1 VLPLVTISC
10 NFSRAAE
17 GRPKLLSTSEV
28 KTLFHEFGHALAGFL
43 SRGPYPQ
50 VTGSF
55 PRDMVE
61 LPSQLNEHWAWEPE
75 VMKHYARDY
84 ETGRPIPDA
93 LIAKFK
99 ESENF
104 LKGLY
109 LTDFYATALLDLE
122 WHTVLRPVEGCDVAA
137 FERAFLK
144 RYDFPEHTALRF
156 RTTYYNHIFASSYPA
171 QYYSYTWS
179 AVLDTDA
186 FAAFTGTGDI
196 FDSIFGGFGGGFGG
210 GRSANPNAPRRGE
223 DIRANVVLDFMEA
236 CKGKTVKL
244 RINRA
249 EKCPDCHG
257 TGAAAG
263 SSPKTCPDCHGT
275 GTVRITQ
282 RTPFGN
288 IAQTTTCSRCGG
300 KGQIIDN
307 PCHTCNGQGRV
318 KKVSEKEINVPAGI
332 DDGQTLRVGGEGN
345 CGINGGPNGDLHINI
360 TVRPDPIF
368 ERDGYD
374 VWTEIPLTYAQ
385 ATLGDEITVPT
396 VDGKVKYTVPEG
408 TQTGTVFR
416 LRGKGIKKV
425 NRNDHGD
432 HYVRVTVEVPR
443 NLTKEQKEKLR
454 DYEKSLGE
462 KNYAKRKT
470 FFDKLKDKFK

>member
-1 VLPLVTISC
+1 MGVYMAEKRDYYEVLGVSKTATDDELKKAFRKLAKQYHPDLHPGDKECEEKFKEVNEAYEVLSDKDK
-10 NFSRAAE
+10 RA
-17 GRPKLLSTSEV
+17 RYDQ
-28 KTLFHEFGHALAGFL
+28 FGHAGVDPNYGAGGGAGAGGF
-43 SRGPYPQ
+43 G
-50 VTGSF
+50 GF
-55 PRDMVE
+55 GDM
-61 LPSQLNEHWAWEPE
+61 
-75 VMKHYARDY
+75 
-84 ETGRPIPDA
+84 
-93 LIAKFK
+93 
-99 ESENF
+99 
-104 LKGLY
+104 
-109 LTDFYATALLDLE
+109 
-122 WHTVLRPVEGCDVAA
+122 
-137 FERAFLK
+137 
-144 RYDFPEHTALRF
+144 
-156 RTTYYNHIFASSYPA
+156 
-171 QYYSYTWS
+171 
-179 AVLDTDA
+179 
-186 FAAFTGTGDI
+186 GDI

-236 CKGKTVKL
+236 CNGKTVKI

-345 CGINGGPNGDLHINI
+345 CGINGGPNGDLHINV

>member
-1 VLPLVTISC
+1 MTNKKFKKAAMALALTACVAATPLAANAETPENAVPVENKERSEAETPAQQASESA
-10 NFSRAAE
+10 NTAPVENQEHENAE
-17 GRPKLLSTSEV
+17 GILEDRETEDKKITTDVEYTDREFTYNEDGTVRSE
-28 KTLFHEFGHALAGFL
+28 
-43 SRGPYPQ
+43 
-50 VTGSF
+50 
-55 PRDMVE
+55 
-61 LPSQLNEHWAWEPE
+61 
-75 VMKHYARDY
+75 
-84 ETGRPIPDA
+84 
-93 LIAKFK
+93 
-99 ESENF
+99 ES
-104 LKGLY
+104 
-109 LTDFYATALLDLE
+109 
-122 WHTVLRPVEGCDVAA
+122 
-137 FERAFLK
+137 
-144 RYDFPEHTALRF
+144 
-156 RTTYYNHIFASSYPA
+156 S
-171 QYYSYTWS
+171 
-179 AVLDTDA
+179 
-186 FAAFTGTGDI
+186 
-196 FDSIFGGFGGGFGG
+196 
-210 GRSANPNAPRRGE
+210 
-223 DIRANVVLDFMEA
+223 
-236 CKGKTVKL
+236 
-244 RINRA
+244 
-249 EKCPDCHG
+249 
-257 TGAAAG
+257 
-263 SSPKTCPDCHGT
+263 
-275 GTVRITQ
+275 VRITQ